1 MTNDDTLLQISTMMA
16 LLDGVFESEVSYA
29 SVLDGRDFGIGTFDH
44 LDGEMIGFDNTF
56 YQLRSDGSA
65 RPLDPETTTP
75 FCTLTRFTP
84 TQSIQIDQEMTKQ
97 DFEHWLSTQ
106 LATIN
111 SFYAVRIDG
120 EFTEVKTRT
129 VARQEQPFV
138 PITEAVATQSARTF
152 EQTEGTLAGYYTPR
166 FGHGIAVSGYH
177 LHFIDQAREGGGHV
191 FDYTVKNVTVSFEE
205 KPRLDLRLPTT
216 AAYRE
221 ADLESHDIE
230 QEIKIAE
237 G

>member
-1 MTNDDTLLQISTMMA
+1 MQREDTLLQISTMMA
-16 LLDGVFESEVSYA
+16 LLDGVFESETSYA
-29 SVLDGRDFGIGTFDH
+29 SILEGHDFGIGTFDH
-44 LDGEMIGFDNTF
+44 LDGEMIGFDGSF

-75 FCTLTRFTP
+75 FCSLTRFTP
-84 TQSIQIDQEMTKQ
+84 EQTLSVDQEMTKQ
-97 DFEHWLSTQ
+97 DFEQWLSEQ
-106 LATIN
+106 LNTIN
-111 SFYAVRIDG
+111 SFYAVRIEG
-120 EFTEVKTRT
+120 QFSEVKTRT
-129 VARQEQPFV
+129 VARQEKPFR

-166 FGHGIAVSGYH
+166 FGHGIAVASYH
-177 LHFIDQAREGGGHV
+177 LHFIDKERSGGGHV
-191 FDYTVKNVTVSFEE
+191 FDYTVNRVTVTFEE

-216 AAYRE
+216 TAYRE

>member
-84 TQSIQIDQEMTKQ
+84 TQSLHVDQEMTKQ
-97 DFEHWLSTQ
+97 DFEHWLSSQ
-106 LATIN
+106 LTTIN

-120 EFTEVKTRT
+120 QFSEVKTRT
-129 VARQEQPFV
+129 VARQEKPFV

-166 FGHGIAVSGYH
+166 FGHGIAVAGYH
-177 LHFIDQAREGGGHV
+177 LHFIDHAREGGGHV

-216 AAYRE
+216 VAYQQ